1 MANITRIKN
10 NQITDATITYA
21 KIASG
26 TLTGALFNPA
36 LTLNSNVTILGN
48 LSVTGNTSTIN
59 STNTLVNDPLIV
71 FNNGYAGSPEYDIG
85 MIANR
90 NLQTLAGYGSVN
102 TAFVWK
108 EADTA
113 FVAIATTET
122 GITTGSITNS
132 GWANVKVGN
141 LTALTTTT
149 GGLQAVAIGNVTPG
163 TAAFTTGTFSSTLGV
178 TGATTLTTATTGG
191 LQAVAIGNVTPGTG
205 AFTTGTFSSTLG
217 VTGATT
223 LTTAT
228 TGGLQAVAIGNVT
241 PGSGAFTTGTFS
253 STLSVTGA
261 SNIAGLTATSITNSS
276 LTSGRVPYTGTGGLM
291 SDTTNLQWDNANQ
304 VLKPGAGGT
313 EIGGDAG
320 YGYVKAQKVYAT
332 GLTTNRVPY
341 VGASGL
347 LTDSI
352 VSYSGSAL
360 TAGVIYSNVGTTS
373 LTISGNAITSN
384 TGKIGLGSISNI
396 SVTGGTSGYA
406 ITTDGLGV
414 VSFNPANVLIL
425 GANAAGQLASNAVTL
440 TSGTNVT
447 DAIAQLNQILGKLTP
462 AAPPN
467 FPGNVATSVGAAST
481 FSITSSTTSGIMT
494 GDSARSTGW
503 TQRNNIGF
511 GNTYQLTGGT
521 TFSAIRANTY
531 TTSTLA
537 AIKSGSGNV
546 RVWLGG
552 NVMAGYYVL
561 TGSLGTVS
569 NGNLTITNDTDYNNI
584 KSSVAAGFWYSAN
597 ISASGSNII
606 QGWNTVT
613 LEEVGGYTTGNTN
626 ALLWYNDISSTNAG
640 TPTYSNCSITL
651 TTNSVVYSST
661 IPHLTSGAAA
671 KLKGNLANLSGDTYS
686 GNTNV
691 TSSTGAGGAY
701 NAPTAVT
708 WTGTVGPAGYAGT
721 VPLPRYFCNAT
732 YGSGGTLY
740 YETTATT
747 LTSGFGASTNG
758 PTLSVTNNYASASTS
773 ASQGATTGFA
783 PGVTVLYKTG
793 TSTQIEETSIPVNS
807 VGTGSGNGV
816 RIANPGSAN
825 NPAYTGT
832 EAAFNSTS
840 STLQTY
846 DCVNIGSGSQGV
858 LAWSQT
864 NYSTGYLPV
873 GPNLSGQ
880 AATQYFT
887 MRFTRTAVSKFN
899 IKYTGTIA
907 GLWVALP
914 GLTESA
920 NYSSATNGW
929 QDVSTAYAGAGIPGA
944 GTLGNGSAGCAV
956 GGVAVLNSAQTNK
969 SVTATF
975 GTLSSTN
982 ATSNYIYVR
991 VALTSGQSL
1000 TALTMETATN

>member
-1 MANITRIKN
+1 M
-10 NQITDATITYA
+10 
-21 KIASG
+21 
-26 TLTGALFNPA
+26 
-36 LTLNSNVTILGN
+36 
-48 LSVTGNTSTIN
+48 
-59 STNTLVNDPLIV
+59 
-71 FNNGYAGSPEYDIG
+71 
-85 MIANR
+85 
-90 NLQTLAGYGSVN
+90 
-102 TAFVWK
+102 
-108 EADTA
+108 
-113 FVAIATTET
+113 
-122 GITTGSITNS
+122 
-132 GWANVKVGN
+132 
-141 LTALTTTT
+141 
-149 GGLQAVAIGNVTPG
+149 
-163 TAAFTTGTFSSTLGV
+163 
-178 TGATTLTTATTGG
+178 TTATTGG

-205 AFTTGTFSSTLG
+205 VFTTGTFN
-217 VTGATT
+217 
-223 LTTAT
+223 TAT

-241 PGSGAFTTGTFS
+241 PGTAVFTTINTTGNIVANS
-253 STLSVTGA
+253 STG
-261 SNIAGLTATSITNSS
+261 
-276 LTSGRVPYTGTGGLM
+276 
-291 SDTTNLQWDNANQ
+291 
-304 VLKPGAGGT
+304 
-313 EIGGDAG
+313 
-320 YGYVKAQKVYAT
+320 
-332 GLTTNRVPY
+332 
-341 VGASGL
+341 
-347 LTDSI
+347 
-352 VSYSGSAL
+352 
-360 TAGVIYSNVGTTS
+360 S
-373 LTISGNAITSN
+373 LTINGNAITSN
-384 TGKIGLGSISNI
+384 TGKIGLGSISNV
-396 SVTGGTSGYA
+396 SVTGGASGYT

-425 GANAAGQLASNAVTL
+425 GSNAAGQLASNAVTL
-440 TSGTNVT
+440 TSSTNVT

-481 FSITSSTTSGIMT
+481 FSITTSTSSGLMT
-494 GDSARSTGW
+494 GDAARSSGW
-503 TQRNNIGF
+503 TQQNNIS
-511 GNTYQLTGGT
+511 GNTYQLSGGS
-521 TFSAIRANTY
+521 TFNAIRSNTY
-531 TTSTLA
+531 ATSTLA

-584 KSSVAAGFWYSAN
+584 KSTVAAGFWYSAN
-597 ISASGSNII
+597 ISASAGSGIAP
-606 QGWNTVT
+606 GWNTV
-613 LEEVGGYTTGNTN
+613 LIEEVGGYTTGNT
-626 ALLWYNDISSTNAG
+626 ATLMWYNDVTTTSAG

-651 TTNSVVYSST
+651 TTNTVVYSST

-671 KLKGNLANLSGDTYS
+671 RLKGNLANLSGDTYS

-691 TSSTGAGGAY
+691 TSSTAASGAY

-740 YETTATT
+740 YETPVTIV
-747 LTSGFGASTNG
+747 TSGFGASTNG
-758 PTLSVTNNYASASTS
+758 PTLTVTNNYTS
-773 ASQGATTGFA
+773 AATSATQVAPTGFA

-807 VGTGSGNGV
+807 VGTGSGNGL

-899 IKYTGTIA
+899 VKYTGTIA

-914 GLTESA
+914 GLTESS
-920 NYSSATNGW
+920 NYSSSTNGW
-929 QDVSTAYAGAGIPGA
+929 LDVSTAYAGAGIPGT
-944 GTLGNGSAGCAV
+944 GSLGNGSAGCAV

-975 GTLSSTN
+975 GTLSSTSS
-982 ATSNYIYVR
+982 TSNYIYVR
-991 VALTSGQSL
+991 VALTSAQSL

>member
-10 NQITDATITYA
+10 NQITDSTITYTKLA
-21 KIASG
+21 AG
-26 TLTGALFNPA
+26 TLVGSVFNA
-36 LTLNSNVTILGN
+36 NLTLNSNVTILGN
-48 LSVTGNTSTIN
+48 LTVSGTPTTIS
-59 STNTLVNDPLIV
+59 STNTYVNDPLIV
-71 FNNGYAGSPEYDIG
+71 FNNGYVGSPSYDIG
-85 MIANR
+85 IIANR
-90 NLQTLAGYGSVN
+90 NLQSLAGYGSVN

-108 EADTA
+108 EADAA
-113 FVAIATTET
+113 FEAIATTET
-122 GITTGSITNS
+122 GTTTGSINNS

-141 LTALTTTT
+141 LTALTTSTGGLQAVAIGNVTPGTGAFTTLSVSSTSTHTGLATFTTATT

-163 TAAFTTGTFSSTLGV
+163 TAVF
-178 TGATTLTTATTGG
+178 TTATTGG

-205 AFTTGTFSSTLG
+205 TFTTGGFTGNSTH
-217 VTGATT
+217 
-223 LTTAT
+223 
-228 TGGLQAVAIGNVT
+228 
-241 PGSGAFTTGTFS
+241 
-253 STLSVTGA
+253 
-261 SNIAGLTATSITNSS
+261 
-276 LTSGRVPYTGTGGLM
+276 
-291 SDTTNLQWDNANQ
+291 
-304 VLKPGAGGT
+304 
-313 EIGGDAG
+313 
-320 YGYVKAQKVYAT
+320 
-332 GLTTNRVPY
+332 
-341 VGASGL
+341 
-347 LTDSI
+347 
-352 VSYSGSAL
+352 SYL
-360 TAGVIYSNVGTTS
+360 FSNVGTTS
-373 LTISGNAITSN
+373 LTIAGNAISSN
-384 TGKIGLGSISNI
+384 TGIIGLGSISNVGI
-396 SVTGGTSGYA
+396 TGGASGYT

-425 GANAAGQLASNAVTL
+425 GSNAAGQLASNAVTL
-440 TSGTNVT
+440 TSSTNVT

-467 FPGNVATSVGAAST
+467 FPGNVATSVGAASSFT
-481 FSITSSTTSGIMT
+481 ITTATSSGIMT
-494 GDSARSTGW
+494 GDSARGTGW

-511 GNTYQLTGGT
+511 GNTYQLAGGT
-521 TFSAIRANTY
+521 TFNAIRSNTY
-531 TTSTLA
+531 ATSTLA

-584 KSSVAAGFWYSAN
+584 KSTVAAGFWYSAN
-597 ISASGSNII
+597 ISASGSNIPP
-606 QGWNTVT
+606 GWNTVL

-626 ALLWYNDISSTNAG
+626 ALMWYNDISSAAAG

-651 TTNSVVYSST
+651 TTNTVVYSST
-661 IPHLTSGAAA
+661 IPHLTSGATAR
-671 KLKGNLANLSGDTYS
+671 LKGNLANLSGDTYS

-691 TSSTGAGGAY
+691 TSSTGASGAF

-740 YETTATT
+740 YETPSTIV
-747 LTSGFGASTNG
+747 TSGFGSSTNG
-758 PTLSVTNNYASASTS
+758 PTLTVTNNYTSASTS
-773 ASQGATTGFA
+773 ATQGATTGFA

-816 RIANPGSAN
+816 RIANPGSTN
-825 NPAYTGT
+825 NPAYTGS
-832 EAAFNSTS
+832 EAAFNSTTGPFGTS
-840 STLQTY
+840 

-864 NYSTGYLPV
+864 NYSTGYWPV

-887 MRFTRTAVSKFN
+887 MRFTRTAVSKFD

-920 NYSSATNGW
+920 NYSSSTNGW
-929 QDVSTAYAGAGIPGA
+929 LDVSTAYAGAGIPGT
-944 GTLGNGSAGCAV
+944 GSLGNGSAGCAV

-982 ATSNYIYVR
+982 STSNYIYVR
-991 VALTSGQSL
+991 VALTSAQSL
-1000 TALTMETATN
+1000 TALTMETATH

>member
-59 STNTLVNDPLIV
+59 STNTYVNDPLIV

-163 TAAFTTGTFSSTLGV
+163 TGAFTTGTFSSTLGV

-191 LQAVAIGNVTPGTG
+191 LQAVAIGNVTPGTA

-223 LTTAT
+223 LTTATFNTAT

-253 STLSVTGA
+253 STLGVTGA
-261 SNIAGLTATSITNSS
+261 TTMTTAT
-276 LTSGRVPYTGTGGLM
+276 TGGLQAVAIGNATPGTGTF
-291 SDTTNLQWDNANQ
+291 TT
-304 VLKPGAGGT
+304 GGF
-313 EIGGDAG
+313 
-320 YGYVKAQKVYAT
+320 T
-332 GLTTNRVPY
+332 GNSTL
-341 VGASGL
+341 
-347 LTDSI
+347 
-352 VSYSGSAL
+352 SYL
-360 TAGVIYSNVGTTS
+360 FSNVGTTS
-373 LTISGNAITSN
+373 LTIAGNAITSN

-396 SVTGGTSGYA
+396 SVTGGASGYT

-494 GDSARSTGW
+494 GDSARGTGW

-597 ISASGSNII
+597 ISASGSNIT

-613 LEEVGGYTTGNTN
+613 LEQVGGYTTGNTN

-740 YETTATT
+740 YETTATI

-758 PTLSVTNNYASASTS
+758 PTLSVTNNYTSNSTATGTASP
-773 ASQGATTGFA
+773 TGFA

-816 RIANPGSAN
+816 RIANPGSTN
-825 NPAYTGT
+825 NPAYTGS
-832 EAAFNSTS
+832 EAAFNST
-840 STLQTY
+840 TGPFGTA
-846 DCVNIGSGSQGV
+846 DCVNIGSGSQGI

-944 GTLGNGSAGCAV
+944 GTLGNGSPGCAV

-991 VALTSGQSL
+991 VALTSAQSL

>member
-1 MANITRIKN
+1 MPNITRIKN
-10 NQITDATITYA
+10 NQITDSTITYT
-21 KIASG
+21 KLASG
-26 TLTGALFNPA
+26 TLVGSVFNA
-36 LTLNSNVTILGN
+36 NLTLNSNVTILGN
-48 LSVTGNTSTIN
+48 LTVSGTPTTIS
-59 STNTLVNDPLIV
+59 STNTYVNDPLIV
-71 FNNGYAGSPEYDIG
+71 FNNGYTGSPSYDIG
-85 MIANR
+85 IIANR
-90 NLQTLAGYGSVN
+90 NLQTLSGYGSVN

-108 EADTA
+108 EADAA

-122 GITTGSITNS
+122 GTTTGAITNS
-132 GWANVKVGN
+132 GYANVKVGN
-141 LTALTTTT
+141 LTALTTST

-178 TGATTLTTATTGG
+178 TGATTMTTATTGG

-205 AFTTGTFSSTLG
+205 VF
-217 VTGATT
+217 
-223 LTTAT
+223 TTAT
-228 TGGLQAVAIGNVT
+228 TGGLQATAIGNVT
-241 PGSGAFTTGTFS
+241 AGTGTFTTGGFTGN
-253 STLSVTGA
+253 STH
-261 SNIAGLTATSITNSS
+261 
-276 LTSGRVPYTGTGGLM
+276 
-291 SDTTNLQWDNANQ
+291 
-304 VLKPGAGGT
+304 
-313 EIGGDAG
+313 
-320 YGYVKAQKVYAT
+320 
-332 GLTTNRVPY
+332 
-341 VGASGL
+341 
-347 LTDSI
+347 
-352 VSYSGSAL
+352 SYL
-360 TAGVIYSNVGTTS
+360 FSNVGTTS
-373 LTISGNAITSN
+373 LTIAGNAITSN
-384 TGKIGLGSISNI
+384 TGKIGLGSISNV
-396 SVTGGTSGYA
+396 SVTGGASGYT
-406 ITTDGLGV
+406 ITTDGAGV

-425 GANAAGQLASNAVTL
+425 GSNASGQLSSAAVTL
-440 TSGTNVT
+440 TTGTNVT

-462 AAPPN
+462 AGPPN

-481 FSITSSTTSGIMT
+481 FSITTGTTSGLMT
-494 GDSARSTGW
+494 GDTARSSGW
-503 TQRNNIGF
+503 TQQNNIA
-511 GNTYQLTGGT
+511 GNTYQLPGGS
-521 TFSAIRANTY
+521 TFNAIRANTY
-531 TTSTLA
+531 ATSTLA

-552 NVMAGYYVL
+552 NVVAGYYVL
-561 TGSLGTVS
+561 TGSLGTVTNS
-569 NGNLTITNDTDYNNI
+569 NLTITNDTDYNNI
-584 KSSVAAGFWYSAN
+584 KSTVAAGFWYSAN
-597 ISASGSNII
+597 ISASGSNIPP
-606 QGWNTVT
+606 GWNTVT
-613 LEEVGGYTTGNTN
+613 LEEVGGYTTGNTTS
-626 ALLWYNDISSTNAG
+626 LMWYNDVTTTSAG

-671 KLKGNLANLSGDTYS
+671 RLKGNLANLSGDTYS

-740 YETTATT
+740 YETPATIV
-747 LTSGFGASTNG
+747 TSGFGASTNG
-758 PTLSVTNNYASASTS
+758 PTLSVTNNYTSASTS

-825 NPAYTGT
+825 NPAYTGS

-873 GPNLSGQ
+873 GPNLTGQ

-899 IKYTGTIA
+899 VKYTGTIA

-914 GLTESA
+914 GLTESS
-920 NYSSATNGW
+920 NYSSSTNGW
-929 QDVSTAYAGAGIPGA
+929 LDVSTAYAGAGIPGT
-944 GTLGNGSAGCAV
+944 GSLGNGSAGCAV

-975 GTLSSTN
+975 GTLSSTSS
-982 ATSNYIYVR
+982 TGNYIYVR
-991 VALTSGQSL
+991 VALTSAQSL

>member
-1 MANITRIKN
+1 MPNITRIKN
-10 NQITDATITYA
+10 NQITDSTITYT
-21 KIASG
+21 KLASG
-26 TLTGALFNPA
+26 TLVGSVFNA
-36 LTLNSNVTILGN
+36 NLTLNSNVTILGN
-48 LSVTGNTSTIN
+48 LTVSGTPTTIS
-59 STNTLVNDPLIV
+59 STNTYVNDPLIV
-71 FNNGYAGSPEYDIG
+71 FNNGYTGSPSYDIG
-85 MIANR
+85 IIANR

-108 EADTA
+108 EADAA

-122 GITTGSITNS
+122 GTTTGAITNS
-132 GWANVKVGN
+132 GYANVKVGN
-141 LTALTTTT
+141 LTTLTTST

-178 TGATTLTTATTGG
+178 TGATTMTTATTGG

-205 AFTTGTFSSTLG
+205 VF
-217 VTGATT
+217 
-223 LTTAT
+223 TTAT
-228 TGGLQAVAIGNVT
+228 TGGLQATAIGNVT
-241 PGSGAFTTGTFS
+241 PGTGTFTTGGFTGN
-253 STLSVTGA
+253 STH
-261 SNIAGLTATSITNSS
+261 
-276 LTSGRVPYTGTGGLM
+276 
-291 SDTTNLQWDNANQ
+291 
-304 VLKPGAGGT
+304 
-313 EIGGDAG
+313 
-320 YGYVKAQKVYAT
+320 
-332 GLTTNRVPY
+332 
-341 VGASGL
+341 
-347 LTDSI
+347 
-352 VSYSGSAL
+352 SYL
-360 TAGVIYSNVGTTS
+360 FSNVGTTS
-373 LTISGNAITSN
+373 LTIAGNAITSN

-396 SVTGGTSGYA
+396 SVTGGASGYT

-425 GANAAGQLASNAVTL
+425 GAYTAGQLASNAVTL

-503 TQRNNIGF
+503 TQQNNIGF
-511 GNTYQLTGGT
+511 GNTYQLAGGT

-531 TTSTLA
+531 ATSTLA

-552 NVMAGYYVL
+552 NVIAGYYVL
-561 TGSLGTVS
+561 TGSLGTVTNS
-569 NGNLTITNDTDYNNI
+569 NLTITNDTDYNNI
-584 KSSVAAGFWYSAN
+584 KSTVAAGFWYSAN
-597 ISASGSNII
+597 ISASGSNIPP
-606 QGWNTVT
+606 GWNTVT
-613 LEEVGGYTTGNTN
+613 LEEVGGYTTGNTTS
-626 ALLWYNDISSTNAG
+626 LMWYNDVTTASAG

-671 KLKGNLANLSGDTYS
+671 RLKGNLANLSGDTYS

-747 LTSGFGASTNG
+747 LTSGFGSSSSG
-758 PTLSVTNNYASASTS
+758 PTLTVTNNYTS
-773 ASQGATTGFA
+773 AATATGTASPTGFA

-807 VGTGSGNGV
+807 VGTGSGNGL

-825 NPAYTGT
+825 NPAYSGS

-956 GGVAVLNSAQTNK
+956 GGVAILNSAQTNK

-975 GTLSSTN
+975 GTLSSTSS
-982 ATSNYIYVR
+982 TGNYIYVR
-991 VALTSGQSL
+991 VALTSAQSL

>member
-1 MANITRIKN
+1 MPNITRIKN
-10 NQITDATITYA
+10 NQITDSTITYT
-21 KIASG
+21 KLASG
-26 TLTGALFNPA
+26 TLVGSVFNA
-36 LTLNSNVTILGN
+36 NLTLNSNVTILGN
-48 LSVTGNTSTIN
+48 LTVSGTPTTIS
-59 STNTLVNDPLIV
+59 STNTYVNDPLIV
-71 FNNGYAGSPEYDIG
+71 FNNGYTGSPSYDIG
-85 MIANR
+85 IIANR

-108 EADTA
+108 EADAA

-122 GITTGSITNS
+122 GTTTGAITNS
-132 GWANVKVGN
+132 GYANVKVGN
-141 LTALTTTT
+141 LTTLTTST

-178 TGATTLTTATTGG
+178 TGATTMTTATTGG

-205 AFTTGTFSSTLG
+205 VF
-217 VTGATT
+217 
-223 LTTAT
+223 TTAT
-228 TGGLQAVAIGNVT
+228 TGGLQATAIGNVT
-241 PGSGAFTTGTFS
+241 PGTGTFTTGGFTGN
-253 STLSVTGA
+253 STH
-261 SNIAGLTATSITNSS
+261 
-276 LTSGRVPYTGTGGLM
+276 
-291 SDTTNLQWDNANQ
+291 
-304 VLKPGAGGT
+304 
-313 EIGGDAG
+313 
-320 YGYVKAQKVYAT
+320 
-332 GLTTNRVPY
+332 
-341 VGASGL
+341 
-347 LTDSI
+347 
-352 VSYSGSAL
+352 SYL
-360 TAGVIYSNVGTTS
+360 FSNVGTTS
-373 LTISGNAITSN
+373 LTIAGNAITSN

-396 SVTGGTSGYA
+396 SVTGGASGYT

-425 GANAAGQLASNAVTL
+425 GANTAGQLASNAVTL

-503 TQRNNIGF
+503 TQQNNIGF
-511 GNTYQLTGGT
+511 GNTYQLAGGT

-531 TTSTLA
+531 ATSTLA

-552 NVMAGYYVL
+552 NVIAGYYVL
-561 TGSLGTVS
+561 TGSLGTVTNS
-569 NGNLTITNDTDYNNI
+569 NLTITNDTDYNNI
-584 KSSVAAGFWYSAN
+584 KSTVAAGFWYSAN
-597 ISASGSNII
+597 ISASGSNIPP
-606 QGWNTVT
+606 GWNTVT
-613 LEEVGGYTTGNTN
+613 LEEVGGYTTGNTTS
-626 ALLWYNDISSTNAG
+626 LMWYNDVTTASAG

-671 KLKGNLANLSGDTYS
+671 RLKGNLANLSGDTYS

-732 YGSGGTLY
+732 NGSGGTLY

-747 LTSGFGASTNG
+747 LTSGFGSSSSG
-758 PTLSVTNNYASASTS
+758 PTLTVTNNYTS
-773 ASQGATTGFA
+773 AATATGTASPTGFA

-816 RIANPGSAN
+816 RIANPGSTN
-825 NPAYTGT
+825 NPAYSGS

-846 DCVNIGSGSQGV
+846 DCVNIG
-858 LAWSQT
+858 
-864 NYSTGYLPV
+864 
-873 GPNLSGQ
+873 
-880 AATQYFT
+880 
-887 MRFTRTAVSKFN
+887 
-899 IKYTGTIA
+899 
-907 GLWVALP
+907 
-914 GLTESA
+914 
-920 NYSSATNGW
+920 
-929 QDVSTAYAGAGIPGA
+929 
-944 GTLGNGSAGCAV
+944 
-956 GGVAVLNSAQTNK
+956 
-969 SVTATF
+969 
-975 GTLSSTN
+975 
-982 ATSNYIYVR
+982 
-991 VALTSGQSL
+991 
-1000 TALTMETATN
+1000 

>member
-1 MANITRIKN
+1 MPNITRIKN
-10 NQITDATITYA
+10 NQITDSTITYT
-21 KIASG
+21 KLASG
-26 TLTGALFNPA
+26 TLVGSVFNA
-36 LTLNSNVTILGN
+36 NLTLNSNVTILGN
-48 LSVTGNTSTIN
+48 LTVSGTPTTIS
-59 STNTLVNDPLIV
+59 STNTYVNDPLIV
-71 FNNGYAGSPEYDIG
+71 FNNGYTGSPSYDIG
-85 MIANR
+85 IIANR

-108 EADTA
+108 EADAA

-122 GITTGSITNS
+122 GTTTGAITNS
-132 GWANVKVGN
+132 GYANVKVGN
-141 LTALTTTT
+141 LTTLTTST

-178 TGATTLTTATTGG
+178 TGATTMTTATTGG

-205 AFTTGTFSSTLG
+205 VF
-217 VTGATT
+217 
-223 LTTAT
+223 TTAT
-228 TGGLQAVAIGNVT
+228 TGGLQATAIGNVT
-241 PGSGAFTTGTFS
+241 PGTGTFTTGGFTGN
-253 STLSVTGA
+253 STH
-261 SNIAGLTATSITNSS
+261 
-276 LTSGRVPYTGTGGLM
+276 
-291 SDTTNLQWDNANQ
+291 
-304 VLKPGAGGT
+304 
-313 EIGGDAG
+313 
-320 YGYVKAQKVYAT
+320 
-332 GLTTNRVPY
+332 
-341 VGASGL
+341 
-347 LTDSI
+347 
-352 VSYSGSAL
+352 SYL
-360 TAGVIYSNVGTTS
+360 FSNVGTTS
-373 LTISGNAITSN
+373 LTIAGNAITSN

-396 SVTGGTSGYA
+396 SVTGGASGYT

-425 GANAAGQLASNAVTL
+425 GANTAGQLASNAVTL

-503 TQRNNIGF
+503 TQQNNIGF
-511 GNTYQLTGGT
+511 GNTYQLAGGT

-531 TTSTLA
+531 ATSTLA

-552 NVMAGYYVL
+552 NVIAGYYVL
-561 TGSLGTVS
+561 TGSLGTVTNS
-569 NGNLTITNDTDYNNI
+569 NLTITNDTDYNNI
-584 KSSVAAGFWYSAN
+584 KSTVAAGFWYSAN
-597 ISASGSNII
+597 ISASGSNIPP
-606 QGWNTVT
+606 GWNTVT
-613 LEEVGGYTTGNTN
+613 LEEVGGYTTGNTTS
-626 ALLWYNDISSTNAG
+626 LMWYNDVTTASAG

-671 KLKGNLANLSGDTYS
+671 RLKGNLANLSGDTYS

-732 YGSGGTLY
+732 NGSGGTLY

-747 LTSGFGASTNG
+747 LTSGFGSSSSG
-758 PTLSVTNNYASASTS
+758 PTLTVTNNYTS
-773 ASQGATTGFA
+773 AATATGTASPTGFA

-816 RIANPGSAN
+816 RIANPGSTN
-825 NPAYTGT
+825 NPAYSGS

-873 GPNLSGQ
+873 GPNLTGQ

-975 GTLSSTN
+975 GTLSSTSS
-982 ATSNYIYVR
+982 TGNYIYVR
-991 VALTSGQSL
+991 VALTSAQSL